1 MDERTQ
7 LARERAAFRTRL
19 TRRGPSPQ
27 PFTRFDL
34 PEDARELTYRSSSL
48 ALRAWINGSSST
60 PTSPRKCALFLHSGF
75 SFDRAHWAAAAVLR
89 ERGWLTMLPILRGE
103 NGQPGDFSLY
113 YDEVDD
119 VLAARAMLDE
129 LPEVDRSRVVVVG
142 YSAGAVLAMLA
153 AQMGARF
160 HKLVVI
166 SGWPE
171 LQPVLDWY
179 PEYRVFAEGDP
190 REVRL
195 RSPGKFAADLRDPM
209 RVYFGSRERQLAPW
223 ARDLVTRARAHGVD
237 AESIVVPG
245 DHLHTFEPA
254 MQHALAWLDR

>member
-7 LARERAAFRTRL
+7 LARERAAFRTQL

-27 PFTRFDL
+27 PFGSVDL
-34 PEDARELTYRSSSL
+34 PDDARELTYRSGAL
-48 ALRAWINGSSST
+48 ELRAWINRE
-60 PTSPRKCALFLHSGF
+60 PAMVPRKCALVLHGGF
-75 SFDRAHWAAAAVLR
+75 RFERAHWDRVAPLR
-89 ERGWLTMLPILRGE
+89 ERGWLTVLPWLRGE
-103 NGQPGDFSLY
+103 NGLAGDFTLY

-119 VLAARAMLDE
+119 VLAARAMIDGLE
-129 LPEVDRSRVVVVG
+129 GVDRSRVVAVG

-153 AQMGARF
+153 AQMGAPF
-160 HKLVVI
+160 AKLAVV

-179 PEYRVFAEGDP
+179 PEYRVFDARDP

-209 RVYFGSRERQLAPW
+209 RVYYGSRERQLAPW
-223 ARDLVTRARAHGVD
+223 ARDMASRARAHGVD
-237 AESIVVPG
+237 AEAIEVPG
-245 DHLHTFEPA
+245 AHFHTFEPA
-254 MQHALAWLDR
+254 LQDALDWLDR